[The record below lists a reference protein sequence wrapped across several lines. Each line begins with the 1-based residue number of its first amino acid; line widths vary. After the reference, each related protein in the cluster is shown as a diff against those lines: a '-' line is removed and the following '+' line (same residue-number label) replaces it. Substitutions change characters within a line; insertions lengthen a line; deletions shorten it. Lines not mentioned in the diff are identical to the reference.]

1 MRARPVLV
9 GIVALALVLAGCGGG
24 KGTSSATSSGNADE
38 CGLTA
43 FAATTKPVQV
53 TMWNSMVRTNATWL
67 RNTVAAFNASQG
79 DVRVRLVTDPSYQ
92 DTLTKYTAGL
102 GTGALPEL
110 VQLEE
115 TTVQRML
122 DSRSTVPMQA
132 CVDADHYSLRD
143 FLPRATAYY
152 SSNGALQ
159 AMPWN
164 VSNPVLFYNA
174 AAFRKA
180 GLDPNKPPK
189 TFAEL
194 RADAQQIVDHRAAT
208 HGIALRIE
216 PYIFEYLNAKSGNT
230 YVNNGNGRHARATAA
245 TLDTGVAKSI
255 WTWWDDM
262 VRSGLAL
269 NTGGAPGNIDHL
281 LAIGNG
287 DAAMAFEA
295 CGVLGTVR
303 TVLESG
309 QYKGVEL
316 ATAPLPSLV
325 PDGGVPVG
333 DGALWIPKASSP
345 AKRAAAWQFVKYL
358 SSPAQQAA
366 LSVAGGYIPVRK
378 SATQN
383 AALQRKWQQDPSF
396 KTGYDQLLAGP
407 TNDASVGS
415 LIGDYQG
422 VRDAARDAMD
432 AMLHGKSPTAALQ
445 QAQHDAT
452 AKIEEYNTRVAG

>member
-9 GIVALALVLAGCGGG
+9 GIVAIALTLAGCGGDDGTTATKNSG
-24 KGTSSATSSGNADE
+24 KADD
-38 CGLTA
+38 CGLSA
-43 FAATTKPVQV
+43 FAAAEKPVQI
-53 TMWNSMVRTNATWL
+53 TLWNSMVRTNATWL
-67 RNTVAAFNASQG
+67 RKTVAAYNASQR

-102 GTGALPEL
+102 GTGALPDL

-115 TTVQRML
+115 TTVQKML

-132 CVDADHYSLRD
+132 CIDADHYSLSD

-152 SSNGALQ
+152 SSDGALQ

-164 VSNPVLFYNA
+164 VSNPILFYNA
-174 AAFRKA
+174 TAFRKA
-180 GLDPNKPPK
+180 GLDPNKPPT

-194 RADAQQIVDHRAAT
+194 RADAQQIVDRGAAK

-216 PYIFEYLNAKSGNT
+216 PYIFEYLNAKSAGT
-230 YVNNGNGRHARATAA
+230 YVNNGNGRKARATAT
-245 TLDTGVAKSI
+245 TLDTDVAKKI

-262 VRSGLAL
+262 VGSGLAL
-269 NTGGAPGNIDHL
+269 NTGGAPGNVDHL

-333 DGALWIPKASSP
+333 DGALWIPEASSP
-345 AKRAAAWQFVKYL
+345 AKRAAAWRFVKYL
-358 SSPAQQAA
+358 SSPAEQAS

-378 SATQN
+378 SATED
-383 AALQRKWQQDPSF
+383 AALQKKWQRDPAF

-422 VRDAARDAMD
+422 VRDAVRDSMD
-432 AMLHGKSPTAALQ
+432 AMLHGRSPSAALQ
-445 QAQHDAT
+445 QAQREAT
-452 AKIEEYNTRVAG
+452 AKIQEYNQRVGG